1 MDEADAPE
9 PGFPSFRYGPND
21 QAEIFH
27 SSADVPKGWEDHPS
41 KVKAEKA
48 DEAPKTGL
56 SALRKEFKAL
66 TGKNPSPR
74 LNADD
79 LAAKIAALAPVAE

>member
-1 MDEADAPE
+1 MDALDDRE
-9 PGFPSFRYGPND
+9 PGFPTWRYGPND
-21 QAEIFH
+21 QADIFH

-41 KVKAEKA
+41 KVKVAEV
-48 DEAPKTGL
+48 PKTRL

-74 LNADD
+74 LTADEI
-79 LAAKIAALAPVAE
+79 AAKIAALAEAPQ